1 MNKKADNKIYI
12 WYINK
17 CKEQKKMTVEELE
30 KEIEILKL
38 RAEMTDFQLE
48 SLEAGYAKLERIVT
62 YLKNILRQEL

>member
-1 MNKKADNKIYI
+1 
-12 WYINK
+12 
-17 CKEQKKMTVEELE
+17 MTLEELE